1 LDDPASVTIWRETMA
16 WRVAELAVTPLDADA
31 PAAGATMTVPPR
43 VRVRLDIAGGAV
55 EPEMWLK

>member
-1 LDDPASVTIWRETMA
+1 MA
-16 WRVAELAVTPLDADA
+16 WRVVELAVTPLDADA

-55 EPEMWLK
+55 EREVWLK